1 MLTNSLGSTLLG
13 QCLYPPGRG
22 GVGQAAPFKDL
33 RPPGPSGGRALCALS
48 FQRHQDASPAPAVV
62 SRASPRRPLPP
73 LLSSMGRSGYSRAQS
88 AGTSTVSAPR
98 PSSLAFSP
106 SALRRV
112 RRLMQHSCGSAQSRT
127 PPVLTSSPGS
137 VRACSSKVRLRRAST
152 WPLFL
157 QALWPSSYADVL
169 RRYRTHPLRSRVRRL
184 HTPLASGHKAFRASR
199 KQPFRLLAQ
208 TVSVI
213 PSLVLGLR
221 LHPSAVLP
229 ATDCAV
235 IPLQRRCLLPLFEG
249 QCLFA
254 GTVLLR
260 ATVLPRSLLWAVPAQ
275 AGEAVCHPQRR
286 SLPLFQGAQG
296 LPSTALQSPPPP
308 RYQTASPATLHF
320 VPRPW
325 SLTDSQAAPA
335 LMSEEMPAT
344 SPAST
349 PPPARPSVTKANL
362 GHTPELQCDIDRH
375 LTLGGR
381 KKGIYIYPRRQ
392 RLTPLRVLLGLI
404 KSLILII
411 FV

>member
-1 MLTNSLGSTLLG
+1 
-13 QCLYPPGRG
+13 
-22 GVGQAAPFKDL
+22 
-33 RPPGPSGGRALCALS
+33 
-48 FQRHQDASPAPAVV
+48 
-62 SRASPRRPLPP
+62 
-73 LLSSMGRSGYSRAQS
+73 MGRREYLWAQS
-88 AGTSTVSAPR
+88 AGTSTVSASR
-98 PSSLAFSP
+98 PSSPAFSL
-106 SALRRV
+106 SAVRRV

-157 QALWPSSYADVL
+157 QALWPSAYADVL

-254 GTVLLR
+254 DTVLPR

-308 RYQTASPATLHF
+308 RCQTASPATLHC

-325 SLTDSQAAPA
+325 SLTDSQVATASR
-335 LMSEEMPAT
+335 SEVTPAT

-349 PPPARPSVTKANL
+349 PPPARPLATKANL

-392 RLTPLRVLLGLI
+392 RLTPLRVH
-404 KSLILII
+404 
-411 FV
+411 

>member
-169 RRYRTHPLRSRVRRL
+169 RRYRTHPLRST
-184 HTPLASGHKAFRASR
+184 HTAGFWP
-199 KQPFRLLAQ
+199 Q
-208 TVSVI
+208 
-213 PSLVLGLR
+213 SLPGVQE
-221 LHPSAVLP
+221 A
-229 ATDCAV
+229 
-235 IPLQRRCLLPLFEG
+235 
-249 QCLFA
+249 
-254 GTVLLR
+254 
-260 ATVLPRSLLWAVPAQ
+260 AVPA
-275 AGEAVCHPQRR
+275 AGADSVRHPVTGSRLAPSSQRR
-286 SLPLFQGAQG
+286 AARHRLRGDSASASLPSATIRRTVPVRGHRIT
-296 LPSTALQSPPPP
+296 PRDRSTAL
-308 RYQTASPATLHF
+308 
-320 VPRPW
+320 
-325 SLTDSQAAPA
+325 
-335 LMSEEMPAT
+335 
-344 SPAST
+344 
-349 PPPARPSVTKANL
+349 
-362 GHTPELQCDIDRH
+362 
-375 LTLGGR
+375 
-381 KKGIYIYPRRQ
+381 
-392 RLTPLRVLLGLI
+392 TPLGRPGPGHADALA
-404 KSLILII
+404 
-411 FV
+411 